1 MSAVTNTHAGNEHA
15 AVPAISGSKLT
26 IEPRRVGFEYSDL
39 TSPFYYA
46 GNPCISALWV
56 AMSASFP
63 LGEAEF
69 IKSTRFYEDQI
80 TDEKLLEDVKLFSQ
94 QEAHHSLQHKQINK
108 LFEDLGYPIATLEGF
123 FKQKLQKRADNW
135 SPERR
140 LARTV
145 VVEHVTAVM
154 AHFALTQEDSMSG
167 FPASIKA
174 LFQWHAIEEIE
185 HKSVTF
191 DVYQH
196 CVGDRRLLIRGYYF
210 FVFFEFPFQMTMAS
224 RFLIKSQGHKVTWA
238 ERKVLWRYL
247 FGEGGLVSSVK
258 SLYWMFRKPGFHPW
272 DHDDS
277 ALVEQWKTKLSPY
290 FKGQ

>member
-1 MSAVTNTHAGNEHA
+1 MSAVTNMHKNSVQA
-15 AVPAISGSKLT
+15 AVPAISGSKLN

-46 GNPCISALWV
+46 GNSCVSALWV

-69 IKSTRFYEDQI
+69 IKSTCFYESQI
-80 TDEKLLEDVKLFSQ
+80 NDEKLLNDVRMFSQ
-94 QEAHHSLQHKQINK
+94 QEAHHSLQHKQINR
-108 LFEDLGYPIATLEGF
+108 LFAELGYPIADLESV
-123 FKQKLQKRADNW
+123 FKKKLKKRADCW

-140 LARTV
+140 LAHTV

-154 AHFALTQEDSMSG
+154 AHFALTQEQSMSG

-196 CVGDRRLLIRGYYF
+196 CVGDRALLMRQYYY

-224 RFLIKSQGHKVTWA
+224 RFLIKRQGHKVTWA
-238 ERKVLWRYL
+238 ERKVLWNYL
-247 FGEGGLVSSVK
+247 FGKGGLVSSVK

-277 ALVEQWKTKLSPY
+277 ALVEQWKTKLAPY
-290 FKGQ
+290 FKNH